1 MNRIKYILATI
12 TVMLTSAAL
21 TQEIE
26 IRSDELDKM
35 VWNKINERLVSIG
48 KKPIVEFEQG
58 EMKDFSTRVCET
70 LIPANSE
77 FRHSSTDSISKY
89 SGGEC
94 IYTYT
99 TTSTHEND
107 YINYL
112 ENGNLEAIAQ
122 RIVDGWVSSDS
133 HRNAISIDWYDSTT
147 VSTII
152 RYNKKAGYF
161 KVAAAWHEEDH
172 LWELMGNN

>member
-1 MNRIKYILATI
+1 MKNLITILFI
-12 TVMLTSAAL
+12 VLSFNSYS
-21 TQEIE
+21 QEIE
-26 IRSDELDKM
+26 IKSTELDKM
-35 VWNKINERLVSIG
+35 VWDKINERLVSIG

-58 EMKDFSTRVCET
+58 EMKNFSTRVCET
-70 LIPANSE
+70 LIPANAE
-77 FRHSSTDSISKY
+77 FRHSPHDSICLY

-161 KVAAAWHEEDH
+161 KVAAAWHEEDPP
-172 LWELMGNN
+172 LWKLIEN